1 MRALSSSTP
10 LTGSA
15 DAGRS
20 LLFTPEQDES
30 RGIPALARKPVAIVP
45 FKKTLLFMLVISL
58 LLNPEPI
65 KVQKKSI
72 EVTPY

>member
-1 MRALSSSTP
+1 
-10 LTGSA
+10 
-15 DAGRS
+15 
-20 LLFTPEQDES
+20 
-30 RGIPALARKPVAIVP
+30 
-45 FKKTLLFMLVISL
+45 MLVISL